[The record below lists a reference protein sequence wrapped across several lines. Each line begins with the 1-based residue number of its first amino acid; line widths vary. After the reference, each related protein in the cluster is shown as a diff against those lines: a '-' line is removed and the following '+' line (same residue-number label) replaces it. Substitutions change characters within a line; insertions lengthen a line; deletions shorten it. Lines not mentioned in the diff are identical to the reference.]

1 MPHIIDKVIGEFDYG
16 HNIWVQE
23 LDKKLSCN
31 AQCKCKHRHGHRGKV
46 VAYLK
51 SNELKSAQGNMVI
64 DFNNLNIMTKF
75 IDEVI
80 DHKYLVDINDPA
92 NFDTFHHFWDN
103 ESNKFV
109 DGMIVRHNEFYYTI
123 SEQALI
129 LMNNEALRLKYESFV
144 ILDFAPTSENLSK
157 WIFDI
162 MTDKINQEGVKV
174 HKIEWYETPKSRATY
189 YG

>member
-1 MPHIIDKVIGEFDYG
+1 MHIIDKVIGEFDYG

-23 LDKKLSCN
+23 LDADLSCN

-51 SNELKSAQGNMVI
+51 SDKLSSAQSNMVI

-75 IDEVI
+75 IDNVI

-92 NFDTFHHFWDN
+92 NFDTFHHFWDSEKN
-103 ESNKFV
+103 TFRDNVLEKH
-109 DGMIVRHNEFYYTI
+109 DEYYYSI
-123 SEQALI
+123 SRRALEM
-129 LMNNEALRLKYESFV
+129 MNNEALRLKYESFV
-144 ILDFAPTSENLSK
+144 ILNFAPTSENLSK

-162 MTDKINQEGVKV
+162 MTDKIVQKGVNV